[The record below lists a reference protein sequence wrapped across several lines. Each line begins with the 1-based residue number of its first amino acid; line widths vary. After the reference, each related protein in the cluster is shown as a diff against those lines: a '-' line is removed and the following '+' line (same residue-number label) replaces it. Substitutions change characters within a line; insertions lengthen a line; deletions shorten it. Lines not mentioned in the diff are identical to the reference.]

1 LRVARPYEL
10 YETASNIN
18 AKRPLYEFGL
28 EEFATGKNDL
38 PTKEDALAMITAVPN
53 PYYAYSEYEVNQL
66 DNRIKIINLP
76 EVCDV
81 TIYSVNGT
89 LIRSFK
95 KADPRTSIDWDLENN
110 AGIKIAG
117 GVYLIHVKVEGV
129 GEKVVKWFGV
139 TRPLNLDGF

>member
-1 LRVARPYEL
+1 YVFNNERSAGIEPQGMPGYDEGQFLYNQLLTNTQNSIRLAWKACMWVGFPLVNEGQTLLSTDARVRLRVARPYEL

-28 EEFATGKNDL
+28 EEFATGKDDL

-76 EVCDV
+76 EV
-81 TIYSVNGT
+81 
-89 LIRSFK
+89 
-95 KADPRTSIDWDLENN
+95 
-110 AGIKIAG
+110 
-117 GVYLIHVKVEGV
+117 
-129 GEKVVKWFGV
+129 
-139 TRPLNLDGF
+139 